1 MKVTDLIA
9 IGKLGNKLN
18 SKGYIFFRKKDKSG
32 SFSLPIKDVFL
43 LFTDHR
49 VRYVTIEDE
58 QDGWILLEERDLMQ
72 EAALD
77 GNVQVMIAPEDYQT
91 WNEVAQIEPFLDY
104 QAVEKDVIVGKICDY
119 ITRPMQNLFEIE
131 QADGKTFYVP
141 DSLPFV
147 ISIDKT
153 NKVILFSD
161 LTELKLL

>member
-1 MKVTDLIA
+1 MKITDLIA

-18 SKGYIFFRKKDKSG
+18 SKGYIFFRIKDNSG

-58 QDGWILLEERDLMQ
+58 QDGWILLEERDSMR

-77 GNVQVMIAPEDYQT
+77 GNVQVMLAPEEYQR
-91 WNEVAQIEPFLDY
+91 WNDIAQIEPFLQY
-104 QAVEKDVIVGKICDY
+104 QAIENDVTIGIICDY
-119 ITRPMQNLFEIE
+119 IKRPMQNLFEIE
-131 QADGKTFYVP
+131 QDNGKTFYVP
-141 DSLPFV
+141 DSLPYV
-147 ISIDKT
+147 KSIDKV
-153 NKVILFSD
+153 NKMIFFND